1 MRVSVGDRIRE
12 LREANGLSQ
21 YKLAQ
26 MTGINRST
34 IKRYEDNFIEARL
47 GNLCLFFPIISAS
60 IIPMFIKQTLLSLI

>member
-26 MTGINRST
+26 ITGINRST
-34 IKRYEDNFIEARL
+34 IKRYEDNFITKISFENLIKIANAL
-47 GNLCLFFPIISAS
+47 GADVKDFL
-60 IIPMFIKQTLLSLI
+60 

>member
-34 IKRYEDNFIEARL
+34 IKRYEDNFITKISFENLIKIAKAL
-47 GNLCLFFPIISAS
+47 GADVKDFL
-60 IIPMFIKQTLLSLI
+60 

>member
-34 IKRYEDNFIEARL
+34 IKRYEDNFIAKISFENLMKIANAL
-47 GNLCLFFPIISAS
+47 GADVKDFL
-60 IIPMFIKQTLLSLI
+60 

>member
-26 MTGINRST
+26 ITGINRST
-34 IKRYEDNFIEARL
+34 IKRYEDNFITKISFENLIKIAKAL
-47 GNLCLFFPIISAS
+47 GADVKDFL
-60 IIPMFIKQTLLSLI
+60 

>member
-26 MTGINRST
+26 ITGINRST
-34 IKRYEDNFIEARL
+34 IKRYEDNFITKISFENLMKIANAL
-47 GNLCLFFPIISAS
+47 GADVKDFL
-60 IIPMFIKQTLLSLI
+60 

>member
-34 IKRYEDNFIEARL
+34 IKRYEDNFITKISFDNLMKIANAL
-47 GNLCLFFPIISAS
+47 GADVKDFL
-60 IIPMFIKQTLLSLI
+60 

>member
-34 IKRYEDNFIEARL
+34 IKRYEDNFITKISFE
-47 GNLCLFFPIISAS
+47 NL
-60 IIPMFIKQTLLSLI
+60 IKIANVLNADVKDFL

>member
-1 MRVSVGDRIRE
+1 MRISVGDRIRE

-34 IKRYEDNFIEARL
+34 IKRYEDNFITKISFDNLMKIANAL
-47 GNLCLFFPIISAS
+47 GADVKDFL
-60 IIPMFIKQTLLSLI
+60 

>member
-1 MRVSVGDRIRE
+1 MRVLVGDRIRE

-34 IKRYEDNFIEARL
+34 IKRYEDNFITKISFDNLMKIANAL
-47 GNLCLFFPIISAS
+47 GADVKDFL
-60 IIPMFIKQTLLSLI
+60 

>member
-1 MRVSVGDRIRE
+1 MKVSVGDRIRE

-34 IKRYEDNFIEARL
+34 IKRYEDNFITKISFENLIKIAKAL
-47 GNLCLFFPIISAS
+47 GADVKDFL
-60 IIPMFIKQTLLSLI
+60 